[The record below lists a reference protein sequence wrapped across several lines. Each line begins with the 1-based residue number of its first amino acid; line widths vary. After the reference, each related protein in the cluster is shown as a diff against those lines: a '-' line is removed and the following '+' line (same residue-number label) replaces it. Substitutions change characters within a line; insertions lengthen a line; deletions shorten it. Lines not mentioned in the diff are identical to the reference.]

1 LITDNNEIYYKK
13 THIEASVQ
21 TVSSKVYETYK
32 DNLNPPDHHP
42 EKATSAG
49 YNNNYL
55 EKKKILIE
63 VLNCKRVI
71 RQGSNDLG
79 ELPSNSHS
87 KFQGHHLPK
96 DDQRDLVNWT
106 DQVQPEHF

>member
-1 LITDNNEIYYKK
+1 LITDNNQIYYKK
-13 THIEASVQ
+13 THTKASVK
-21 TVSSKVYETYK
+21 TVSSKVHETYREH
-32 DNLNPPDHHP
+32 LNPPDHHP

-55 EKKKILIE
+55 EKMKILIE
-63 VLNCKRVI
+63 VLNCKRV

-79 ELPSNSHS
+79 ELPSISHS